1 MKSVCIV
8 PRSICLYCTDFYF
21 YREFINLQRS
31 KNWLGG
37 YPQISEN
44 LFWLPELSKM
54 VPTQPYM
61 LTSILS
67 RNLDNRMVPTCIVH
81 TEPLFLR
88 YVQQRNKL
96 HLVPVLTRWPKT
108 TRHGLL
114 IYFILVCSVC
124 FFITQFINPRP
135 VRGGGWCTPPP
146 HEFFWAGR
154 HTV

>member
-1 MKSVCIV
+1 MGTVARRGI
-8 PRSICLYCTDFYF
+8 RTTGTICRLHANDLWHLPTVTEQTADK
-21 YREFINLQRS
+21 QRS

-44 LFWLPELSKM
+44 LFWLPELSRM

-67 RNLDNRMVPTCIVH
+67 RNLDNRVVPTCIVH

-96 HLVPVLTRWPKT
+96 HLVPIPTRWPKT

-114 IYFILVCSVC
+114 IYFILVCSV
-124 FFITQFINPRP
+124 
-135 VRGGGWCTPPP
+135 
-146 HEFFWAGR
+146 
-154 HTV
+154 